1 MVKLKPFIKWAGGK
15 GKLLPQI
22 RQMYPQGLGK
32 TITKYAEPFVGGG
45 AVLFDIISTYRLE
58 QIYISDINKNLINT
72 YNTVKN
78 NHKELIEILSYI
90 ETQYLSLNADM
101 QKKFY
106 YLKRDEYNNMY
117 NTCNIQKAALLI
129 FLNKTCFNGLYRVN
143 KNNMFN
149 VPAGKYKNPKIYSI
163 ENISAISEA
172 LKYIDIIAESYTN
185 VYEFA
190 DEKTFIYFDPPY
202 RPLTNTSSFTAY
214 TDNNFGD
221 KEQIP
226 AILLKL
232 FISCRISL
240 AEFIEKIE
248 KKGTYILLSNSD
260 PHNIDNSDMFFDNLY
275 CKKKINRIY
284 APRMINSKGNN
295 RDYISELLISNY

>member
-106 YLKRDEYNNMY
+106 YLKRDENNNMY

-221 KEQIP
+221 KEQI
-226 AILLKL
+226 
-232 FISCRISL
+232 SL

>member
-1 MVKLKPFIKWAGGK
+1 MVKLKPFIKWVGGK

-221 KEQIP
+221 KEQI
-226 AILLKL
+226 
-232 FISCRISL
+232 SL

>member
-58 QIYISDINKNLINT
+58 QVYISDINKNLINT

-221 KEQIP
+221 KEQI
-226 AILLKL
+226 
-232 FISCRISL
+232 SL

>member
-45 AVLFDIISTYRLE
+45 DVLFDIISTYRLE

-117 NTCNIQKAALLI
+117 NTYNIQKAALLI

-143 KNNMFN
+143 KNNMFD

-221 KEQIP
+221 KEQI
-226 AILLKL
+226 
-232 FISCRISL
+232 SL

>member
-15 GKLLPQI
+15 GKLLPPI

-221 KEQIP
+221 KEQI
-226 AILLKL
+226 
-232 FISCRISL
+232 SL

>member
-163 ENISAISEA
+163 ETISAISEA

-221 KEQIP
+221 KEQ
-226 AILLKL
+226 
-232 FISCRISL
+232 ISL

>member
-58 QIYISDINKNLINT
+58 QIYISDINKNLINR

-221 KEQIP
+221 KEQI
-226 AILLKL
+226 
-232 FISCRISL
+232 SL

>member
-15 GKLLPQI
+15 VKLLPQI

-221 KEQIP
+221 KEQI
-226 AILLKL
+226 
-232 FISCRISL
+232 SL

>member
-1 MVKLKPFIKWAGGK
+1 MAKPFIKWAGGK

-221 KEQIP
+221 KEQI
-226 AILLKL
+226 
-232 FISCRISL
+232 SL

>member
-129 FLNKTCFNGLYRVN
+129 FLNKTCFNGLYRVK

-221 KEQIP
+221 KEQI
-226 AILLKL
+226 
-232 FISCRISL
+232 SL

>member
-190 DEKTFIYFDPPY
+190 DEKTFIYFAPPY

-221 KEQIP
+221 KEQ
-226 AILLKL
+226 
-232 FISCRISL
+232 ISL

-275 CKKKINRIY
+275 CKCCLSLFHI
-284 APRMINSKGNN
+284 
-295 RDYISELLISNY
+295 

>member
-1 MVKLKPFIKWAGGK
+1 
-15 GKLLPQI
+15 
-22 RQMYPQGLGK
+22 MYPQGLGK

-221 KEQIP
+221 KEQI
-226 AILLKL
+226 
-232 FISCRISL
+232 SL

>member
-1 MVKLKPFIKWAGGK
+1 MGKLKPFIKWAGGK

-221 KEQIP
+221 KEQI
-226 AILLKL
+226 
-232 FISCRISL
+232 SL

>member
-149 VPAGKYKNPKIYSI
+149 VTAGKYKNPKIYSI

-221 KEQIP
+221 KEQI
-226 AILLKL
+226 
-232 FISCRISL
+232 SL

>member
-106 YLKRDEYNNMY
+106 YLKRDEYNSMY
-117 NTCNIQKAALLI
+117 NTYNIQKAALLI

-221 KEQIP
+221 KEQI
-226 AILLKL
+226 
-232 FISCRISL
+232 SL

>member
-1 MVKLKPFIKWAGGK
+1 M
-15 GKLLPQI
+15 
-22 RQMYPQGLGK
+22 
-32 TITKYAEPFVGGG
+32 
-45 AVLFDIISTYRLE
+45 LFRSIISTYRLE

-221 KEQIP
+221 KEQI
-226 AILLKL
+226 
-232 FISCRISL
+232 SL

>member
-45 AVLFDIISTYRLE
+45 AVLFDIISTYHLE

-72 YNTVKN
+72 YNSIKN

-90 ETQYLSLNADM
+90 ENQYLSLNADM
-101 QKKFY
+101 QKEFY

-117 NTCNIQKAALLI
+117 NKYNIRKAALLI

-172 LKYIDIIAESYTN
+172 LKYIDIIAENYTN

-221 KEQIP
+221 KEQI
-226 AILLKL
+226 
-232 FISCRISL
+232 SL

-260 PHNIDNSDMFFDNLY
+260 PHNIDKSDMFFDNLY

-295 RDYISELLISNY
+295 RNYISELLISNY

>member
-221 KEQIP
+221 KEQI
-226 AILLKL
+226 
-232 FISCRISL
+232 SL

>member
-45 AVLFDIISTYRLE
+45 AVLFDIISTYHLE

-90 ETQYLSLNADM
+90 ENQYLSLNADM
-101 QKKFY
+101 QKEFY

-117 NTCNIQKAALLI
+117 NTYNIRKAALLI

-163 ENISAISEA
+163 ENISAISKA
-172 LKYIDIIAESYTN
+172 LKYIDIIAENYTN

-214 TDNNFGD
+214 ADNNFGD
-221 KEQIP
+221 KEQ
-226 AILLKL
+226 
-232 FISCRISL
+232 ISL

>member
-129 FLNKTCFNGLYRVN
+129 FLNKTCFNGLYWVN

-221 KEQIP
+221 KEQI
-226 AILLKL
+226 
-232 FISCRISL
+232 SL

>member
-1 MVKLKPFIKWAGGK
+1 MARLKPFIKWAGGK

-45 AVLFDIISTYRLE
+45 AVLFDIISTYHLE
-58 QIYISDINKNLINT
+58 QVYISDINKNLINT
-72 YNTVKN
+72 YNTIKN
-78 NHKELIEILSYI
+78 NHRELTEILSYI
-90 ETQYLSLNADM
+90 ENQYLSLNTDM

-106 YLKRDEYNNMY
+106 YIKRDEYNNMY
-117 NTCNIQKAALLI
+117 NTYNIQKAALLI

-143 KNNMFN
+143 KNNIFN

-163 ENISAISEA
+163 ENISAVAEA
-172 LKYIDIIAESYTN
+172 LKYIDIIAGSYTN

-221 KEQIP
+221 KEQI
-226 AILLKL
+226 L
-232 FISCRISL
+232 L
-240 AEFIEKIE
+240 AEFIEEIE

-260 PHNIDNSDMFFDNLY
+260 PHNIDSSDMFFDNLY

-284 APRMINSKGNN
+284 APRMISSKGNN

>member
-129 FLNKTCFNGLYRVN
+129 FLNKTCFNGLYSVN

-221 KEQIP
+221 KEQI
-226 AILLKL
+226 
-232 FISCRISL
+232 SL

>member
-45 AVLFDIISTYRLE
+45 AVLFDIISTYHLE

-72 YNTVKN
+72 YNSIKN

-90 ETQYLSLNADM
+90 ENQYLSLNADM
-101 QKKFY
+101 QKEFY

-117 NTCNIQKAALLI
+117 NKYNIQKAALLI

-172 LKYIDIIAESYTN
+172 LKYIDIIAENYTN

-221 KEQIP
+221 KEQI
-226 AILLKL
+226 
-232 FISCRISL
+232 SL

-260 PHNIDNSDMFFDNLY
+260 PHNIDKSDMFFDNLY

-295 RDYISELLISNY
+295 RNYISELLISNY

>member
-185 VYEFA
+185 VYENKNK
-190 DEKTFIYFDPPY
+190 KTFIYFDPPY

-221 KEQIP
+221 KEQ
-226 AILLKL
+226 
-232 FISCRISL
+232 ISL

>member
-129 FLNKTCFNGLYRVN
+129 FLNKTCFNGLYMVN

-221 KEQIP
+221 KEQI
-226 AILLKL
+226 
-232 FISCRISL
+232 SL

>member
-106 YLKRDEYNNMY
+106 YLIRDEYNNMY

-221 KEQIP
+221 KEQI
-226 AILLKL
+226 
-232 FISCRISL
+232 SL

>member
-15 GKLLPQI
+15 GKLFPQI

-221 KEQIP
+221 KEQI
-226 AILLKL
+226 
-232 FISCRISL
+232 SL

>member
-106 YLKRDEYNNMY
+106 YLKRDEYNNTY
-117 NTCNIQKAALLI
+117 NTCNIQKAALPI

-221 KEQIP
+221 KEQI
-226 AILLKL
+226 
-232 FISCRISL
+232 SL

>member
-129 FLNKTCFNGLYRVN
+129 FLFYTCFNGLYRVN

-221 KEQIP
+221 KEQI
-226 AILLKL
+226 
-232 FISCRISL
+232 SL

>member
-221 KEQIP
+221 KMQ
-226 AILLKL
+226 
-232 FISCRISL
+232 ISL

>member
-117 NTCNIQKAALLI
+117 NTYNIQKAALLI

-143 KNNMFN
+143 KNNMFD

-221 KEQIP
+221 KEQI
-226 AILLKL
+226 
-232 FISCRISL
+232 SL

>member
-221 KEQIP
+221 KEQI
-226 AILLKL
+226 
-232 FISCRISL
+232 SL
-240 AEFIEKIE
+240 AEFIEKKK

>member
-221 KEQIP
+221 KEQI
-226 AILLKL
+226 
-232 FISCRISL
+232 SL
-240 AEFIEKIE
+240 AEFIEKIA